1 MIYTFQN
8 TVEIGKPVRVYV
20 NGNEVEK
27 VVMADTEKGVVEYT
41 PVPARVK
48 KNSDELYTRKLRG
61 VVTVVPMNDR

>member
-20 NGNEVEK
+20 NGNEVKEA
-27 VVMADTEKGVVEYT
+27 VMADTEKGVVEYIPT
-41 PVPARVK
+41 PIRAK